1 MLDNIVHDFLLS
13 RRDKVCLLQA
23 GCRISYPLK
32 EVLTMFNLFFNKKK
46 FTKSLA
52 QDVVSETEK
61 LFNNLN
67 SEQASQFN
75 EIKTVLQHLTEKM
88 NQLENRLVTK
98 ELKDKT
104 NYGHLQYK
112 INELQSDIIFD
123 NKKTKKQQ

>member
-1 MLDNIVHDFLLS
+1 
-13 RRDKVCLLQA
+13 
-23 GCRISYPLK
+23 
-32 EVLTMFNLFFNKKK
+32 MFNLFFNKKK